1 MHFEHRELSEE
12 IEHVE
17 LYEHFEHYEYF
28 EHFQHFQHFQHFS
41 ILSILNDLSDSSVFL
56 FKEAFMSEFGL
67 PASSLLEIKFVS
79 LIRKCPDFETEIQSL
94 IFARL

>member
-28 EHFQHFQHFQHFS
+28 EHFEHFEHFQHF
-41 ILSILNDLSDSSVFL
+41 SILNDLSDSSVFL